1 MFCII
6 HQLLYILK
14 FVLVVLLHYMYMFW
28 KCCMLYRIYLHYLS
42 YYVHTVLYTVF
53 LFVIYYF
60 VCLKQQLFAFA
71 KSGDFFSFAYFWIG
85 FDQNWKNHWILLQQ
99 SGRLVVPKFQMHKQ
113 CVLHS
118 THMIPHS
125 IPLFGTSIFTT
136 TSKVSKSPFLFIE
149 TCLDWTLKPQKRKTY
164 HIIKCT
170 PLCSRTNMFELS
182 DLYNHFFEGWTIRNS
197 LEKWPCPGHRVGGRR
212 ALRCVV
218 REDANTRCSQCG
230 RGSQFHGID
239 IKLFTWFNH
248 GCLMFHIFY
257 RGFNG

>member
-1 MFCII
+1 
-6 HQLLYILK
+6 
-14 FVLVVLLHYMYMFW
+14 
-28 KCCMLYRIYLHYLS
+28 
-42 YYVHTVLYTVF
+42 
-53 LFVIYYF
+53 
-60 VCLKQQLFAFA
+60 
-71 KSGDFFSFAYFWIG
+71 
-85 FDQNWKNHWILLQQ
+85 
-99 SGRLVVPKFQMHKQ
+99 MHKQ